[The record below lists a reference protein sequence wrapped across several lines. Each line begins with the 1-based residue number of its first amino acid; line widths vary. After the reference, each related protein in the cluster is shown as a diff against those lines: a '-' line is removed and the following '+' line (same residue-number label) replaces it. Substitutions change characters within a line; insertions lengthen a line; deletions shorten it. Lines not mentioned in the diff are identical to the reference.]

1 MYRLRYSSQF
11 RKDIKL
17 CQRKGLDLSVMQ
29 RVISI
34 LVRDGK
40 LPKEYRPHILHV
52 NRQGQWECHIKS
64 DCLLVWEQNDEELTL
79 LMVNTGTHSDLFK

>member
-17 CQRKGLDLSVMQ
+17 CKRKGLDLSVMQ

-40 LPKEYRPHILHV
+40 LPKEYRPHVLHG

-64 DCLLVWEQNDEELTL
+64 DWLLVWEQNDKEMTL

>member
-11 RKDIKL
+11 GKDIKL
-17 CQRKGLDLSVMQ
+17 CKRKGLDLSVMQ

-40 LPKEYRPHILHV
+40 LPKEYSHMFCMATVKGNGNAILKAI
-52 NRQGQWECHIKS
+52 GC
-64 DCLLVWEQNDEELTL
+64 
-79 LMVNTGTHSDLFK
+79 